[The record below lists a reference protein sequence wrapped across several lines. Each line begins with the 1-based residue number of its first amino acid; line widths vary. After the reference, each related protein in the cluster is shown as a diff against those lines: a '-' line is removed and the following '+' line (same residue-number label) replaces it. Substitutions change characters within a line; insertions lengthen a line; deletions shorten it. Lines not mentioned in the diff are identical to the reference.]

1 MLYFLLGS
9 LYRWNGPVKLAYTSY
24 EGMNSQNV
32 SPNNMTPIIIQH
44 GLLGSRKN
52 WASLSKAIHSKTGR
66 KVIHV
71 MVKLFKFTEI
81 IACVNIGHC
90 P

>member
-1 MLYFLLGS
+1 MNSNSNCFALFPLD
-9 LYRWNGPVKLAYTSY
+9 RWIDGPVKLAYTSY

-32 SPNNMTPIIIQH
+32 SPSNMTPIIIQH

-71 MVKLFKFTEI
+71 IVILFKVT
-81 IACVNIGHC
+81 
-90 P
+90 